1 MATSVAAS
9 ASASLALGSV
19 PTRSR
24 PRRRRRGVASLVPG
38 GTRDDDARHR
48 HRRWRVA
55 PDVDGAASPGADPSI
70 ERPRPNAP
78 SDALERLLATRFAT
92 LGDAIR
98 APTNERDAIER
109 CVDSLERAN
118 PTRAPA
124 TSPAQTGDWTLRYT
138 TSVGTMASVA
148 TWETVAGAVT
158 DVSQRVDAATLAAN
172 GIDVTVLDVR
182 NDVTVELR
190 SRSDLTRSSPPPLT
204 LPLPPLTLLGVSDDD
219 ALTLRI
225 AQRFECRTLGG
236 GRMSTKLLVSDVEVS
251 VGRVGENRGRSLGSF
266 RQPGVELQP
275 AKTQLVTY
283 LDDRWRIVRDDASVS
298 VYRRR

>member
-9 ASASLALGSV
+9 ASTNLALGSV
-19 PTRSR
+19 STRSR
-24 PRRRRRGVASLVPG
+24 PPRRRRRGAASLVPG
-38 GTRDDDARHR
+38 GTRDDDEAHR

-55 PDVDGAASPGADPSI
+55 PDVDGAASPGADLSI

-98 APTNERDAIER
+98 APPDDRAAIER

-158 DVSQRVDAATLAAN
+158 DVSQRVDAAPERRA
-172 GIDVTVLDVR
+172 VDVR

-190 SRSDLTRSSPPPLT
+190 SRSDLTPLP
-204 LPLPPLTLLGVSDDD
+204 LPLPPLTLLGLSDDD

-225 AQRFECRTLGG
+225 AQRFECKTLGG
-236 GRMSTKLLVSDVEVS
+236 GRLSTKLLVSDVEAS
-251 VGRVGENRGRSLGSF
+251 VRGVGENRVKSLGSF

-275 AKTQLVTY
+275 VKTQLVTY

>member
-1 MATSVAAS
+1 MAASVAAS
-9 ASASLALGSV
+9 ASTNLALGSV
-19 PTRSR
+19 PTRSCR
-24 PRRRRRGVASLVPG
+24 RRRRRGAASLVPG

-48 HRRWRVA
+48 HRRWRIA
-55 PDVDGAASPGADPSI
+55 PDVDGAASPGADLSI

-92 LGDAIR
+92 LGEAIR
-98 APTNERDAIER
+98 APPSDREDIER
-109 CVDSLERAN
+109 CVKSLERAN

-158 DVSQRVDAATLAAN
+158 DVSQRVDVDKERPA
-172 GIDVTVLDVR
+172 VVDVR
-182 NDVTVELR
+182 NDVVVELR
-190 SRSDLTRSSPPPLT
+190 SRSDLTRSSPLPLT
-204 LPLPPLTLLGVSDDD
+204 PLTLLGVSDDD

-225 AQRFECRTLGG
+225 TQRFECRTLGG
-236 GRMSTKLLVSDVEVS
+236 GRLSTKLLVSDVELTA
-251 VGRVGENRGRSLGSF
+251 VGGVGESRGRSLGSF

-283 LDDRWRIVRDDASVS
+283 LDDRWRIVRDDDSVS

>member
-9 ASASLALGSV
+9 ASTNLALGSV
-19 PTRSR
+19 STRSR
-24 PRRRRRGVASLVPG
+24 PPRRRRRGAASLVPG
-38 GTRDDDARHR
+38 GTRDDDEAHR

-98 APTNERDAIER
+98 APPDDRAAIER

-158 DVSQRVDAATLAAN
+158 DVSQRVDVATLAAN

-190 SRSDLTRSSPPPLT
+190 SRSDLTPLP
-204 LPLPPLTLLGVSDDD
+204 LPLPPLTLLGLSDDD

-225 AQRFECRTLGG
+225 AQRFECKTLGG
-236 GRMSTKLLVSDVEVS
+236 GRLSTKLLVSDVEAS
-251 VGRVGENRGRSLGSF
+251 VRGVGENRVKSLGSF

-275 AKTQLVTY
+275 VKSQMVTY

>member
-9 ASASLALGSV
+9 ASTNLALGSV
-19 PTRSR
+19 STRSR
-24 PRRRRRGVASLVPG
+24 PPRRRRRGAASLVPG
-38 GTRDDDARHR
+38 GTRDDDEAHR

-98 APTNERDAIER
+98 APPDDRAAIER

-158 DVSQRVDAATLAAN
+158 DVSQRVDIAN
-172 GIDVTVLDVR
+172 ERDAVMMVR

-190 SRSDLTRSSPPPLT
+190 SRSDLTPLP
-204 LPLPPLTLLGVSDDD
+204 LPLPPLTLLGLSDDD

-225 AQRFECRTLGG
+225 AQRFECKTLGG
-236 GRMSTKLLVSDVEVS
+236 GRLSTKLLVSDVEAS
-251 VGRVGENRGRSLGSF
+251 VRGVGENRVKSLGSF

-275 AKTQLVTY
+275 VKTQLVTY

>member
-55 PDVDGAASPGADPSI
+55 PDVDGAASPGADLSI

-98 APTNERDAIER
+98 APPNERDAIER

-124 TSPAQTGDWTLRYT
+124 TSPAQTGDWTLR
-138 TSVGTMASVA
+138 
-148 TWETVAGAVT
+148 
-158 DVSQRVDAATLAAN
+158 
-172 GIDVTVLDVR
+172 
-182 NDVTVELR
+182 
-190 SRSDLTRSSPPPLT
+190 
-204 LPLPPLTLLGVSDDD
+204 
-219 ALTLRI
+219 
-225 AQRFECRTLGG
+225 
-236 GRMSTKLLVSDVEVS
+236 
-251 VGRVGENRGRSLGSF
+251 
-266 RQPGVELQP
+266 
-275 AKTQLVTY
+275 
-283 LDDRWRIVRDDASVS
+283 
-298 VYRRR
+298 

>member
-24 PRRRRRGVASLVPG
+24 PRRRRRGAASLVPG

-55 PDVDGAASPGADPSI
+55 PDVDGAASPGADLSI

-98 APTNERDAIER
+98 APPNERYAIER

-124 TSPAQTGDWTLRYT
+124 TSPVQTGDWTLRYT

-158 DVSQRVDAATLAAN
+158 DVS
-172 GIDVTVLDVR
+172 
-182 NDVTVELR
+182 
-190 SRSDLTRSSPPPLT
+190 
-204 LPLPPLTLLGVSDDD
+204 
-219 ALTLRI
+219 
-225 AQRFECRTLGG
+225 
-236 GRMSTKLLVSDVEVS
+236 
-251 VGRVGENRGRSLGSF
+251 
-266 RQPGVELQP
+266 
-275 AKTQLVTY
+275 
-283 LDDRWRIVRDDASVS
+283 
-298 VYRRR
+298 

>member
-1 MATSVAAS
+1 MAASVAAS
-9 ASASLALGSV
+9 AWTNLALGSV
-19 PTRSR
+19 PTRSCR
-24 PRRRRRGVASLVPG
+24 RRRRRGAASLVPG

-48 HRRWRVA
+48 HRRWRIA
-55 PDVDGAASPGADPSI
+55 PDVDGAASPGADLSI

-92 LGDAIR
+92 LGEAIR
-98 APTNERDAIER
+98 APPSDREDIER
-109 CVDSLERAN
+109 CVKSLERAN

-158 DVSQRVDAATLAAN
+158 DVSQRVDVDKERPA
-172 GIDVTVLDVR
+172 VVDVR
-182 NDVTVELR
+182 NDVVVELR
-190 SRSDLTRSSPPPLT
+190 SRSDLTRSSP

-225 AQRFECRTLGG
+225 TQRFECRTLGG
-236 GRMSTKLLVSDVEVS
+236 GRLSTKLLVSDVELTA
-251 VGRVGENRGRSLGSF
+251 VGGVGESRGRSLGSF

-283 LDDRWRIVRDDASVS
+283 VDDRWRIVRDDDSVS

>member
-1 MATSVAAS
+1 MAASVAAS
-9 ASASLALGSV
+9 ASMNLALGLV
-19 PTRSR
+19 PTRSCR
-24 PRRRRRGVASLVPG
+24 RRRRRRGAASLVPG

-55 PDVDGAASPGADPSI
+55 PDVDGAASPGADLSI

-92 LGDAIR
+92 LGEAIR
-98 APTNERDAIER
+98 APPSDREDIER
-109 CVDSLERAN
+109 CVKSLERAN

-158 DVSQRVDAATLAAN
+158 DVSQRVDADAERPA
-172 GIDVTVLDVR
+172 VVDVR
-182 NDVTVELR
+182 NDVVVEL
-190 SRSDLTRSSPPPLT
+190 RSDLTRSSPLP

-225 AQRFECRTLGG
+225 TQRFECRTLGG
-236 GRMSTKLLVSDVEVS
+236 GRLSAKLLVSDVELVLTA
-251 VGRVGENRGRSLGSF
+251 VGGVGESRGRSLGSF

-298 VYRRR
+298 VYRRL

>member
-9 ASASLALGSV
+9 ASTNLALGSV
-19 PTRSR
+19 STRSR
-24 PRRRRRGVASLVPG
+24 PPRRRRRGAASLVPG
-38 GTRDDDARHR
+38 GTRDDDEAHR

-98 APTNERDAIER
+98 APPDDRAAIER

-158 DVSQRVDAATLAAN
+158 DVSQRVDAAPERQA
-172 GIDVTVLDVR
+172 VDVR

-190 SRSDLTRSSPPPLT
+190 SRSDLTPLP
-204 LPLPPLTLLGVSDDD
+204 LPLPPLTFLGLSDDD

-225 AQRFECRTLGG
+225 AQRFECKTLGG
-236 GRMSTKLLVSDVEVS
+236 GRLSTKLLVSDVEVN
-251 VGRVGENRGRSLGSF
+251 VIRVGENKGRSLGSF

-275 AKTQLVTY
+275 VKTQLVTY

>member
-9 ASASLALGSV
+9 ASMNLALGSV
-19 PTRSR
+19 STRSR
-24 PRRRRRGVASLVPG
+24 PPRRRRRGAASLVPG
-38 GTRDDDARHR
+38 GTRDDDEAHR

-70 ERPRPNAP
+70 DRPRPNAP

-98 APTNERDAIER
+98 APPDDRAAIER

-158 DVSQRVDAATLAAN
+158 DVSQRVDADAERPA
-172 GIDVTVLDVR
+172 VVDVR
-182 NDVTVELR
+182 NVVVVELR
-190 SRSDLTRSSPPPLT
+190 SRSDLTRSSPLP

-225 AQRFECRTLGG
+225 TQRFECRTLGG
-236 GRMSTKLLVSDVEVS
+236 GRLSAKLLVSDVELVLTA
-251 VGRVGENRGRSLGSF
+251 VGGVGESRGRSLGSF

-298 VYRRR
+298 VYRRL

>member
-9 ASASLALGSV
+9 ASTNLALGSV
-19 PTRSR
+19 STRSR
-24 PRRRRRGVASLVPG
+24 PPRRRRRGAASLVPG
-38 GTRDDDARHR
+38 GTRDDDEAHR

-98 APTNERDAIER
+98 APPDDRAAIER

-124 TSPAQTGDWTLRYT
+124 TSPAQTGEWTLRYT

-158 DVSQRVDAATLAAN
+158 DVSQRVDAAPERRA
-172 GIDVTVLDVR
+172 VDVR

-190 SRSDLTRSSPPPLT
+190 SRSDLTRSSPPPPP

>member
-1 MATSVAAS
+1 MAASVAAS
-9 ASASLALGSV
+9 ASMNLALGLV
-19 PTRSR
+19 PTRSCR
-24 PRRRRRGVASLVPG
+24 RRRRRRGAASLVPG

-55 PDVDGAASPGADPSI
+55 PDVDGAASPGADLSI

-98 APTNERDAIER
+98 APPDDRAAIER

-158 DVSQRVDAATLAAN
+158 DVSQRVDIAN
-172 GIDVTVLDVR
+172 ERDAVMMVR

-190 SRSDLTRSSPPPLT
+190 SRSDLTPLP
-204 LPLPPLTLLGVSDDD
+204 LPLPPLTFLGLSDDD

-225 AQRFECRTLGG
+225 AQRFECKTLGG
-236 GRMSTKLLVSDVEVS
+236 GRLSTKLLVSDVEAS
-251 VGRVGENRGRSLGSF
+251 VRGVGENRVKSLGSF

-275 AKTQLVTY
+275 AKSQLVTY

-298 VYRRR
+298 VYRRL

>member
-24 PRRRRRGVASLVPG
+24 PRRRRRGAASLVPG
-38 GTRDDDARHR
+38 GTRDDDEAHR

-98 APTNERDAIER
+98 APPDDRAAIER

-124 TSPAQTGDWTLRYT
+124 TSPAQTGEWTLRYT

-158 DVSQRVDAATLAAN
+158 DVSQRVDIAN
-172 GIDVTVLDVR
+172 ERDAVMMVR

-190 SRSDLTRSSPPPLT
+190 SRSDLTPLP
-204 LPLPPLTLLGVSDDD
+204 LPLPPLTFLGLSDDD

-225 AQRFECRTLGG
+225 AQRFECKTLGG
-236 GRMSTKLLVSDVEVS
+236 GRLSTKLLVSDVEAS
-251 VGRVGENRGRSLGSF
+251 VRGVGENRVKSLGSF

-275 AKTQLVTY
+275 AKSQLVTY

>member
-9 ASASLALGSV
+9 ASTNLALGSV
-19 PTRSR
+19 STRSR
-24 PRRRRRGVASLVPG
+24 PPRRRRRGAASLVPG
-38 GTRDDDARHR
+38 GTRDDDEAHR

-98 APTNERDAIER
+98 APPDDRAAIER

-158 DVSQRVDAATLAAN
+158 DVSQRVDVATLAAN

-190 SRSDLTRSSPPPLT
+190 SRSDLTPLP
-204 LPLPPLTLLGVSDDD
+204 LPLPPLTLLGLSDDD

-225 AQRFECRTLGG
+225 AQRFECKTLGG
-236 GRMSTKLLVSDVEVS
+236 GRLSTKLLVSDVEAS
-251 VGRVGENRGRSLGSF
+251 VRGVGESRVKSLGSF

-275 AKTQLVTY
+275 VKSQMVTY

>member
-9 ASASLALGSV
+9 ASTNLALGSV
-19 PTRSR
+19 STRSR
-24 PRRRRRGVASLVPG
+24 PPRRRRRGAASLVPG
-38 GTRDDDARHR
+38 GTRDDDEAHR

-55 PDVDGAASPGADPSI
+55 PDVDGAASPGADLSI

-98 APTNERDAIER
+98 APPDDRAAIER

-158 DVSQRVDAATLAAN
+158 DVSQRVDVATLAAN

-190 SRSDLTRSSPPPLT
+190 SDLTRSSPLP
-204 LPLPPLTLLGVSDDD
+204 LPLPPLTLLGLSDDD

-225 AQRFECRTLGG
+225 AQRFECKTLGG
-236 GRMSTKLLVSDVEVS
+236 GRLSTKLLVSDVEAS
-251 VGRVGENRGRSLGSF
+251 VRGVGENRVKPLGSF

-275 AKTQLVTY
+275 VKTQLVTY

>member
-9 ASASLALGSV
+9 ASTNLALGSV
-19 PTRSR
+19 STRSR
-24 PRRRRRGVASLVPG
+24 PPRRRRRGAASLVPG
-38 GTRDDDARHR
+38 GTRDDDEAHR

-55 PDVDGAASPGADPSI
+55 PDVDGAASPGADLSI

-98 APTNERDAIER
+98 APPDDRAAIER

-158 DVSQRVDAATLAAN
+158 DVSQRVDVATDRN
-172 GIDVTVLDVR
+172 RMDVR

-190 SRSDLTRSSPPPLT
+190 SRSDLTPLP
-204 LPLPPLTLLGVSDDD
+204 LPLPPLTFLGLSDDD

-225 AQRFECRTLGG
+225 AQRFECKTLGG
-236 GRMSTKLLVSDVEVS
+236 GRLSTKLLVSDVEAS
-251 VGRVGENRGRSLGSF
+251 VRGVGENRVKSLGSF

-275 AKTQLVTY
+275 VKTQLVTY

>member
-9 ASASLALGSV
+9 ASTNLALGSV
-19 PTRSR
+19 STRSR
-24 PRRRRRGVASLVPG
+24 PPRRRRRGAASLVPG
-38 GTRDDDARHR
+38 GTRDDDEAHR

-98 APTNERDAIER
+98 APPDDRAAIER

-190 SRSDLTRSSPPPLT
+190 SRSDLTPLP
-204 LPLPPLTLLGVSDDD
+204 LPLPPLTFLGLSDDD

-225 AQRFECRTLGG
+225 AQRFECKTLGG
-236 GRMSTKLLVSDVEVS
+236 GRLSTKLLVSDVEAS
-251 VGRVGENRGRSLGSF
+251 VRGVGENRVKPLGSF

-275 AKTQLVTY
+275 VKTQLVTY

>member
-9 ASASLALGSV
+9 ASTNLALGSV
-19 PTRSR
+19 STRSR
-24 PRRRRRGVASLVPG
+24 PPRRRRRGAASLVPG
-38 GTRDDDARHR
+38 GTRDDDEAHR

-98 APTNERDAIER
+98 APPDDRAAIER

-158 DVSQRVDAATLAAN
+158 DVSQRVDVATLAAN

-190 SRSDLTRSSPPPLT
+190 SRSDLTPLP
-204 LPLPPLTLLGVSDDD
+204 LPLPPLTLLGLSDDD

-225 AQRFECRTLGG
+225 AQRFECKTLGG
-236 GRMSTKLLVSDVEVS
+236 GRLSTKLLVSDVEAS
-251 VGRVGENRGRSLGSF
+251 VRGVGENRVKSLGSF

-275 AKTQLVTY
+275 VKTQLVTY

>member
-24 PRRRRRGVASLVPG
+24 PRRRRRGAASLVPG
-38 GTRDDDARHR
+38 GTLDDDARHR

-55 PDVDGAASPGADPSI
+55 PDVDGAASPGADLSI

-98 APTNERDAIER
+98 APPDDRAAIER

-190 SRSDLTRSSPPPLT
+190 SRSDLTPLP
-204 LPLPPLTLLGVSDDD
+204 LPLPPLTFLGLSDDD

-225 AQRFECRTLGG
+225 AQRFECKTLGG
-236 GRMSTKLLVSDVEVS
+236 GRLSTKLLVSDVEAS
-251 VGRVGENRGRSLGSF
+251 VRRVGEDRVKSLGSF

-275 AKTQLVTY
+275 AKSQLVTY

>member
-9 ASASLALGSV
+9 ASTNLALGSV
-19 PTRSR
+19 STRSR
-24 PRRRRRGVASLVPG
+24 PPRRRRRGAASLVPG
-38 GTRDDDARHR
+38 GTRDDDEAHR

-55 PDVDGAASPGADPSI
+55 PDVDGAASPGADLSI

-98 APTNERDAIER
+98 APPDDRAAIER

-158 DVSQRVDAATLAAN
+158 DVSQRVDVHA
-172 GIDVTVLDVR
+172 GRSCVDVR

-190 SRSDLTRSSPPPLT
+190 SDLTRSSPLP
-204 LPLPPLTLLGVSDDD
+204 LPLPPLTLLGLSDDD

-225 AQRFECRTLGG
+225 AQRFECKTLGG
-236 GRMSTKLLVSDVEVS
+236 GRLSTKLLVSDVEAS
-251 VGRVGENRGRSLGSF
+251 VRGVGENRVKSLGSF

-275 AKTQLVTY
+275 AKSQLVTY